1 MYKVNETV
9 IYGTEGI
16 CKITDIAERNFNSS
30 VEKYYILKPLYNSS
44 STIMVPINN
53 EILVSR
59 MRRMLSCEEIEK
71 LIEDMPGEEG
81 LELID
86 DEKKR
91 KEEYRGVILRGD
103 RKELVKLIKTLYV
116 HGENQKKLGKKLHA
130 CDERFFRDAEK
141 MLYEEFAAALNIDKE
156 GVLPFILSKIKKEE
170 QDA

>member
-1 MYKVNETV
+1 M
-9 IYGTEGI
+9 
-16 CKITDIAERNFNSS
+16 
-30 VEKYYILKPLYNSS
+30 
-44 STIMVPINN
+44 
-53 EILVSR
+53 
-59 MRRMLSCEEIEK
+59 
-71 LIEDMPGEEG
+71 
-81 LELID
+81 
-86 DEKKR
+86 
-91 KEEYRGVILRGD
+91 RGD